1 MDMTPRRSRAYGRVM
16 RALKSRS
23 ALDRMSSEQRETLRE
38 AADTLVLA
46 RSTDDE
52 SLAALAAARS
62 VLMSIRRDEA
72 EPWIEQFAD
81 DSEDAGPAP
90 MILVA
95 IGTQA
100 PDELAATQ
108 TEGRSRW

>member
-1 MDMTPRRSRAYGRVM
+1 MDMTPGRSRAYGRVM

-72 EPWIEQFAD
+72 SPGSSSSPTTWKT
-81 DSEDAGPAP
+81 P
-90 MILVA
+90 VRR
-95 IGTQA
+95 
-100 PDELAATQ
+100 
-108 TEGRSRW
+108 RSSS

>member
-1 MDMTPRRSRAYGRVM
+1 MDMTPGRSRAYGRVM

-52 SLAALAAARS
+52 LSL
-62 VLMSIRRDEA
+62 IH
-72 EPWIEQFAD
+72 I
-81 DSEDAGPAP
+81 
-90 MILVA
+90 
-95 IGTQA
+95 
-100 PDELAATQ
+100 
-108 TEGRSRW
+108 